1 MAIGFNIVVLVVLFI
16 LIMISWWNLFFYG
29 LGMTYCSFTECIWQ
43 YSWWGGFI
51 RTIIFII
58 IAIVFVI
65 MIQFTLYG
73 AVKSVVDVF
82 KTEKFSN
89 NNEKKDKK

>member
-29 LGMTYCSFTECIWQ
+29 LGMTYCSFTECVWQ
-43 YSWWGGFI
+43 YTGWGAFI
-51 RTIIFII
+51 RALVFII

-73 AVKSVVDVF
+73 AVVDIF

-89 NNEKKDKK
+89 KSKKEEIK

>member
-16 LIMISWWNLFFYG
+16 VLMISWWNLFFYG
-29 LGMTYCSFTECIWQ
+29 LGMTYCSFTECVWQ
-43 YSWWGGFI
+43 YTGWGAFI
-51 RTIIFII
+51 RVIVFII

-89 NNEKKDKK
+89 KSKKEEIK